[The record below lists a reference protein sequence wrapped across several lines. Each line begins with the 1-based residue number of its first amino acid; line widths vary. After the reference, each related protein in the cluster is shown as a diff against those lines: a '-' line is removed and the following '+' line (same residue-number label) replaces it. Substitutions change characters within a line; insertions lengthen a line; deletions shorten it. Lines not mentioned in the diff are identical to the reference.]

1 MTLNE
6 QDAFNMAIDKLR
18 VLFMAVKGAESIA
31 DQETCWKSSPPAF
44 LTTSSA

>member
-31 DQETCWKSSPPAF
+31 DQELAGSPRRQR
-44 LTTSSA
+44 S